1 MTWLLNMR
9 KRFTFDDLHFTEGLG
24 GIMRTRIKFGP
35 KYSLSIIKEP
45 QKSLYE
51 IGALIN
57 GELNEL
63 PGITDEGNSIRQGLS
78 PEDINFLIMKMHT
91 ISTELPQ
98 EENV

>member
-1 MTWLLNMR
+1 MR
-9 KRFTFDDLHFTEGLG
+9 KRFSFDDLHFTEGLG
-24 GIMRTRIKFGP
+24 GIMRTRVKFGP

-45 QKSLYE
+45 NKNLYE

-57 GELNEL
+57 GELTEL
-63 PGITDEGNSIRQGLS
+63 PGITTEGDTVQQGLS

-91 ISTELPQ
+91 ISTEKPQ